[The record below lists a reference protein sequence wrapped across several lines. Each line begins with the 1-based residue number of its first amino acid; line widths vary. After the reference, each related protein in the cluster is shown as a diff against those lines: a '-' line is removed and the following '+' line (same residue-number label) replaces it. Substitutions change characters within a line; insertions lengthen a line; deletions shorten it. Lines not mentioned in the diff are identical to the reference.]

1 MPPVRMVTVAV
12 LAVPPA
18 VGLVTT
24 VHTVAVALVNITGL
38 VAAPAVAARVKVPPT
53 VKGIGVA
60 GVDAKPVM
68 AWLSLVILTVK
79 VTCGAAA

>member
-1 MPPVRMVTVAV
+1 MTV
-12 LAVPPA
+12 LPLVP
-18 VGLVTT
+18 LV
-24 VHTVAVALVNITGL
+24 VQTVAVALVNITGL
-38 VAAPAVAARVKVPPT
+38 DDAPAAAVRLNVPPT

-60 GVDAKPVM
+60 GVDAKPVI